1 MKTRPSV
8 LKRQKERA
16 RLEKRKL
23 KAERL
28 VEKKSERDVKPKG
41 TEGGDPDVDWIVPGP
56 QPREDEDYGG

>member
-16 RLEKRKL
+16 RLEKRKF

-28 VEKKSERDVKPKG
+28 VEKKSERDAKPKG
-41 TEGGDPDVDWIVPGP
+41 AKGGDPDVDWIVPGP
-56 QPREDEDYGG
+56 QPREDEEYGG

>member
-1 MKTRPSV
+1 MKPRPSV

-28 VEKKSERDVKPKG
+28 ARKKSERDSKPADV
-41 TEGGDPDVDWIVPGP
+41 EGGADPDIDWIIPGP
-56 QPREDEDYGG
+56 QARDAEEYG

>member
-1 MKTRPSV
+1 LKPRPSV

-16 RLEKRKL
+16 RLEKRKF

-28 VEKKSERDVKPKG
+28 AEKKLERDAKPKG

-56 QPREDEDYGG
+56 QPKEDEEYGG